1 MVFRDSIVAVSF
13 VNRSFI
19 AIYQQCFVIEHSFTV
34 YTFIHS
40 LPFKNDLLSYDTYI
54 CMDKIL
60 NCTWRS
66 NWAILIV
73 LNTVVIKLMIKL

>member
-19 AIYQQCFVIEHSFTV
+19 AIYQQRFVIEHSFTV

-40 LPFKNDLLSYDTYI
+40 LPFKNDLLSYDTFNS
-54 CMDKIL
+54 L
-60 NCTWRS
+60 NS
-66 NWAILIV
+66 MHGQ
-73 LNTVVIKLMIKL
+73 NTKLYMKK